1 MNTRKG
7 TALCAA
13 LGSAVALGGAIWVAR
28 PAPAPEAASEIA
40 GQRPRQSTQE
50 RLARGRHQR
59 SQSPSSSVA
68 SEALVAEVASDEP
81 SPPVALEGLVEAQV
95 PSAFLEEEIQQITH
109 ELQVSGA
116 IDRLNGG
123 GVSVEERLH
132 FGALLERV
140 AELRQEL
147 VVREVEALRR
157 SVEAYAET
165 HPERMAKLI
174 APPPG
179 ATSEP
184 ATGLEEEGAD
194 ATL

>member
-1 MNTRKG
+1 MNIGKG

-13 LGSAVALGGAIWVAR
+13 LGSAVAFAAAIWVAR
-28 PAPAPEAASEIA
+28 PAPMPESA
-40 GQRPRQSTQE
+40 GETAVQQPRHSTPA
-50 RLARGRHQR
+50 RLAGKLQR
-59 SQSPSSSVA
+59 RPSSPSSSA
-68 SEALVAEVASDEP
+68 AGEALVAEAASEQRALP
-81 SPPVALEGLVEAQV
+81 SALEGPVGAEL
-95 PSAFLEEEIQQITH
+95 PSTFLEQEIRQIAH

-179 ATSEP
+179 AALEP
-184 ATGLEEEGAD
+184 ATGLAEEGAD
-194 ATL
+194 APL